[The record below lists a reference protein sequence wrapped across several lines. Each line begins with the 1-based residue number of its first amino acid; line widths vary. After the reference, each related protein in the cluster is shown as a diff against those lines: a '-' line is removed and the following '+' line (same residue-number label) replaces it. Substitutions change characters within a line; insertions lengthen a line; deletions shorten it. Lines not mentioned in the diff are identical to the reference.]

1 VSDIGFYTS
10 INKPVEKK
18 FDPLE
23 ELLTRQVNDYWS
35 QVAAG
40 NIWGY
45 ERRSQ
50 FSLGTPIDR
59 RDLAELPSGS
69 ISEVRST
76 PIVYPTPGY
85 AGPVVGDTWIQDQS
99 VLPGTTPSILQSQ
112 AQTGGPRMAFDLGN
126 LVSDI
131 AGQYITTRWGTPQP
145 IMTGSG
151 LGGPIQT
158 QPVAT
163 YPSGVGVGQLPTP
176 ALAGGPIAAAGRGIY
191 GFLQGSSKW
200 KIAAYLGSLGLALSA
215 DEIAQMAADL
225 SKVKCKRRRRRL
237 ATHSDIKDLAALSAV
252 LGKGKLLETWVA
264 TRRI

>member
-45 ERRSQ
+45 RRRSQ
-50 FSLGTPIDR
+50 FSLGAPIDR
-59 RDLAELPSGS
+59 RDIPVSTSGS
-69 ISEVRST
+69 VPGVRQPSTISTTPTLPRST
-76 PIVYPTPGY
+76 ARVSQTPH
-85 AGPVVGDTWIQDQS
+85 QS
-99 VLPGTTPSILQSQ
+99 ILPGTTPAILPSQ
-112 AQTGGPRMAFDLGN
+112 TQIGGPTMALDLGSIIES
-126 LVSDI
+126 LGKEWIGRRFPVEREIMVDDRGPLGGGGGYVIPRGGVGTDIIPRSTTPVFLGAAPGVVGKI
-131 AGQYITTRWGTPQP
+131 AGILG
-145 IMTGSG
+145 G
-151 LGGPIQT
+151 LG
-158 QPVAT
+158 
-163 YPSGVGVGQLPTP
+163 
-176 ALAGGPIAAAGRGIY
+176 
-191 GFLQGSSKW
+191 
-200 KIAAYLGSLGLALSA
+200 LGLAA
-215 DEIAQMAADL
+215 DEIGAIATSI

>member
-45 ERRSQ
+45 RRRSQ
-50 FSLGTPIDR
+50 FSLGARIDR
-59 RDLAELPSGS
+59 RDIPVSTSGS
-69 ISEVRST
+69 VSGIRQPSTIAETPALPRST
-76 PIVYPTPGY
+76 TRVNQTPH
-85 AGPVVGDTWIQDQS
+85 QS
-99 VLPGTTPSILQSQ
+99 ILPGTTPSILPSQ
-112 AQTGGPRMAFDLGN
+112 TQTGGPRMALDLGSIITT
-126 LVSDI
+126 LG
-131 AGQYITTRWGTPQP
+131 GQYIDARYGTPREIMVADQP
-145 IMTGSG
+145 
-151 LGGPIQT
+151 LGGGGGRYVVPQGGVGTDIVPLRT
-158 QPVAT
+158 QPVLYAQAG
-163 YPSGVGVGQLPTP
+163 SLLWKLRGVI
-176 ALAGGPIAAAGRGIY
+176 GG
-191 GFLQGSSKW
+191 
-200 KIAAYLGSLGLALSA
+200 LGLGLAA
-215 DEIAQMAADL
+215 DEIATIAGAV
-225 SKVKCKRRRRRL
+225 KGVKCKRRRRRL